1 MSNFNTTTE
10 TQALPQT
17 GARSYLI
24 AFIAFFTMIICMVGL
39 AECSR
44 ITAGQLD
51 FNNLLNAGQG
61 VILQL
66 LLIAAAP
73 VALFLL
79 FQSLIRWVHTWDLS
93 VTMRAIFMLVAAFAS
108 YAAGMLL
115 LPEAAQDGLALAV
128 GGGLLIAIIFDF
140 ATARKQ
146 TDFGWTILAFLL
158 FSAFSAAVIWT
169 SSTENNRKERFAYS
183 EALASP
189 RDTAQSEQL
198 FVQLQQTIQQ
208 DAELPFLLKA
218 WPIKP
223 SADSVRNYLSKLV
236 YQQKY
241 LFRNYNLNIYAFDR
255 GEEAPLLLDQFDS
268 RSKVLQEWEQSQS
281 IPGNENLRSGYAAD
295 GAYRYILRT
304 RINRMRDEGHTVE
317 VFCFFTQVFPQASQI
332 YSQIFENQEFK
343 KLSNLYKY
351 DFALFNGERQVVEQG
366 RFSAASLNTAV
377 ANGQTVASAA
387 EGRSDAV
394 SKSADGKLRAIVGQ
408 EAPGVLQPVY
418 LFSIL
423 FTFATAFLLLIGI
436 LARFLPF
443 NITLLPSVKGSLGR
457 RIHFSYLGLLAAGFI
472 VVGVIT
478 YRHFSRTALETVQR
492 NAELRTEAALTYLR
506 LSSANLAP
514 GSDSVRSVLGPRLAE
529 FAHSLKIDADLFDAN
544 GKMVYSTRED
554 LRRIGVLP
562 AVMASKS
569 SDGPVEVISKV
580 ENASFPVRYLPVLN
594 SLRTPVG
601 YIGLPYRLSDTQ
613 VSPEVSEFIGI
624 LASIYVFLL
633 LVAAVV
639 TGLVS
644 NTITQPLI
652 AIADKIKDVELDDIN
667 QPLTYAGD
675 PGDEISG
682 LVNEYN
688 RMVDKLEKSKVVL
701 VKLERESAWRDMA
714 RQIAHDIKNPLTTMK
729 LSMQQLERVA
739 NDPERAIAYMKK
751 TTGRLIEQIDSL
763 AQTASEFSMFASLDR
778 TPRNPVVI
786 NDLVESVFDLFTEQK
801 EVDLQLDLPAEQY
814 TVNADKNHLLRVL
827 NNLVIN
833 AIQAI
838 PSDRKGKVT
847 VALERQGDLAV
858 IRISDNGGGIPIEIR
873 DRVFEPN
880 FTTKTTGS
888 GLGLAICKKIIEAH
902 DGDIR
907 FKTWDNEGTEFF
919 VELPVI

>member
-10 TQALPQT
+10 TQTLPKN
-17 GARSYLI
+17 GVLSYLI
-24 AFIAFFTMIICMVGL
+24 AFTAFLTMMICVLGL
-39 AECSR
+39 AEFSR
-44 ITAGQLD
+44 ITAGKLD
-51 FNNLLNAGQG
+51 FSSLLNIGSNG
-61 VILQL
+61 KWYI
-66 LLIAAAP
+66 LLIALAP
-73 VALFLL
+73 VVLFLL
-79 FQSLIRWVHTWDLS
+79 FQSLVRRVHSQHLS
-93 VTMRAIFMLVAAFAS
+93 VAIRAAFMLAAAFVV
-108 YAAGMLL
+108 YAGAMFL
-115 LPEAAQDGLALAV
+115 LPDAAQDGLVLAV
-128 GGGLLIAIIFDF
+128 GGGLLLSAVFDF
-140 ATARKQ
+140 ATARNH

-158 FSAFSAAVIWT
+158 FSAFSAAVLWT
-169 SSTENNRKERFAYS
+169 TNVENDRQERFSYS
-183 EALASP
+183 EALSNP
-189 RDTAQSEQL
+189 RDTAQAEPL
-198 FVQLQQTIQQ
+198 FAQLQQTIQQ
-208 DAELPFLLKA
+208 DAGLPFLLKA

-241 LFRNYNLNIYAFDR
+241 LFRNYNLTIYAFDR
-255 GEEAPLLLDQFDS
+255 GEEAPLLLDQFDT
-268 RSKVLQEWEQSQS
+268 RSKVLQQWEQSQMV
-281 IPGNENLRSGYAAD
+281 PGNENLRSGYAAD

-317 VFCFFTQVFPQASQI
+317 VFCFFFQVFPQESQI

-343 KLSNLYKY
+343 KLSNLSRY
-351 DFALFNGERQVVEQG
+351 DFALFNGDRQIVEQG
-366 RFSAASLNTAV
+366 RLASSSLNTPV
-377 ANGQTVASAA
+377 NNGQTVAS
-387 EGRSDAV
+387 EVPGRSDAV
-394 SKSADGKLRAIVGQ
+394 SKSADGKIRAIVGH
-408 EAPGVLQPVY
+408 EASGVLQPVY

-423 FTFATAFLLLIGI
+423 FTFATAFLLLIGL

-562 AVMASKS
+562 AIMATKG
-569 SDGPVEVISKV
+569 SDGSVEVMSTV
-580 ENASFPVRYLPVLN
+580 ENTSFPVRYLPVLN

-601 YIGLPYRLSDTQ
+601 YIGLPYRLNDTQ

-644 NTITQPLI
+644 NTITKPLN
-652 AIADKIKDVELDDIN
+652 AIADTIKNVELDDIN

-801 EVDLQLDLPAEQY
+801 EVDLQLDLPTEQY

-838 PSDRKGKVT
+838 PSDRKGKVR
-847 VALERQGDLAV
+847 VALEQQGELAL

-919 VELPVI
+919 VELPLV

>member
-17 GARSYLI
+17 GVRSYLI
-24 AFIAFFTMIICMVGL
+24 AFIAFFTMILCMVGL

-51 FNNLLNAGQG
+51 FNNLLNAGKG
-61 VILQL
+61 ATLRL

-79 FQSLIRWVHTWDLS
+79 FQSLVRWVHTWDLS
-93 VTMRAIFMLVAAFAS
+93 VTMRAVFLLVAAFAA
-108 YAAGMLL
+108 YAVGMLL
-115 LPEAAQDGLALAV
+115 LPDAAQDGLALAV
-128 GGGLLIAIIFDF
+128 AGGLVIAVVFDF

-158 FSAFSAAVIWT
+158 FSAFSSAILWT
-169 SSTENNRKERFAYS
+169 TNTSNDRHERFAYA
-183 EALASP
+183 EALANT
-189 RDTAQSEQL
+189 RDTAQAEQL
-198 FVQLQQTIQQ
+198 FVQLNQTIQQ
-208 DAELPFLLKA
+208 DAQLPFLLKA

-223 SADSVRNYLSKLV
+223 SADSVRNYLSKLA

-241 LFRNYNLNIYAFDR
+241 LFRNYSLTTYAFDR
-255 GEEAPLLLDQFDS
+255 GEEAPLLLDQFDA
-268 RSKVLQEWEQSQS
+268 RSKVLQQWDQSQPVS
-281 IPGNENLRSGYAAD
+281 GNENLRSGYASD
-295 GAYRYILRT
+295 GTFRYILRSK
-304 RINRMRDEGHTVE
+304 INRMENEGRTVE
-317 VFCFFTQVFPQASQI
+317 LYCFFTQVFPQQSEV
-332 YSQIFENQEFK
+332 YSQVFENQEFK
-343 KLSNLYKY
+343 NLSNLSKY
-351 DFALFNGERQVVEQG
+351 DFSLFNGERQVVEQG
-366 RFSAASLNTAV
+366 RIAAASFNTAV
-377 ANGQTVASAA
+377 NNGQTVEADVA
-387 EGRSDAV
+387 GRSDAV
-394 SKSADGKLRAIVGQ
+394 SKSADGKMRAIVGR

-443 NITLLPSVKGSLGR
+443 NMTLLPSVKGSLGR
-457 RIHFSYLGLLAAGFI
+457 RIHFSYLGLLAAGFM

-478 YRHFSRTALETVQR
+478 YRHFSRTALETEQH
-492 NAELRTEAALTYLR
+492 NAEQRTNAALTYLR

-514 GSDSVRSVLGPRLAE
+514 GTDSVRTVLGPRLVE
-529 FAHSLKIDADLFDAN
+529 FAKSLNIDADLFDAN

-562 AVMASKS
+562 TLMAAKGTESSVVVMSKL
-569 SDGPVEVISKV
+569 
-580 ENASFPVRYLPVLN
+580 ENTSFPVRYLPVLN
-594 SLRTPVG
+594 SLRVPVG
-601 YIGLPYRLSDTQ
+601 YIGLPYRLNESQ

-644 NTITQPLI
+644 NTITKPLN
-652 AIADKIKDVELDDIN
+652 AIADKIKDVELEDIN

-675 PGDEISG
+675 PDDEISG

-729 LSMQQLERVA
+729 LSMQQLERVS

-801 EVDLQLDLPAEQY
+801 EVDLQLDLPAESY

-838 PSDRKGKVT
+838 PSDRKGKVK
-847 VALERQGDLAV
+847 VALERQGDFAV

-880 FTTKTTGS
+880 FTTKTSGS

-919 VELPVI
+919 VELPVV